1 MQLQKVVF
9 TGNKQKMK
17 VNKGYN
23 IIKNKVTG
31 NGMMR
36 HVMLKGRGLRGTHS
50 CVVDVKVALVMRLL
64 VCSSD
69 P

>member
-1 MQLQKVVF
+1 
-9 TGNKQKMK
+9 MK

-23 IIKNKVTG
+23 IMKNKVTG

-36 HVMLKGRGLRGTHS
+36 HVTLQGRAMGLRGTHS
-50 CVVDVKVALVMRLL
+50 CVVDAIVALNMRLL
-64 VCSSD
+64 ACNSD